1 MKQYTTTV
9 VINAPPEMV
18 WAILVDG
25 AKYSG
30 WNPEIVEVDGTMDRG
45 ESITARVRIGSGAI
59 RRVRMVV
66 TAFDAPRRMEW
77 TGGMPFGL
85 FVGKRTF
92 TVVPSGPGTEFRL
105 HLEMSGPL
113 LPLILKSV
121 GDRQPEVDSF
131 SAALKS
137 HAESLNATAT

>member
-1 MKQYTTTV
+1 MKQYTTTAD
-9 VINAPPEMV
+9 INAPPEMV

-30 WNPEIVEVDGTMDRG
+30 WNPEIVEVDGRMDRG

-59 RRVRMVV
+59 RRIRMVV

-85 FVGKRTF
+85 FIGKRTF
-92 TVVPSGPGTEFRL
+92 TVVPSGAGTEFRL

-137 HAESLNATAT
+137 HAESLNATV

>member
-1 MKQYTTTV
+1 MKLYTTTA

-30 WNPEIVEVDGTMDRG
+30 WNPEIVELDGRMDRG

-137 HAESLNATAT
+137 RAESLNATAT

>member
-1 MKQYTTTV
+1 MKLYTTTA

-30 WNPEIVEVDGTMDRG
+30 WNPEIVEVDGRMDRG
-45 ESITARVRIGSGAI
+45 ESITARVRLGSGAI

-92 TVVPSGPGTEFRL
+92 TVVPRERGTEFRL

-137 HAESLNATAT
+137 HAESLNATA